1 MKMKRV
7 KNNKM
12 DFIKLM
18 YITNDVEVAKIA
30 EAYGVDRIFVDMEY
44 IGKSLRQGGMDTV
57 QSHHT
62 VEDIKRLRAEIKKAE
77 LMVRCNPIHEATAEY
92 CSSEEEIDAIVEAG
106 ADIIML
112 PYFKTAEEVK
122 TFVELVGG
130 RAKTFPLVETKEAVE
145 CLDEILAID
154 GIDEIYVGLND
165 LSLSYG
171 KKFMFELLAEGK
183 VDEITKKFK
192 EKEIPFG
199 FGGIAAIG
207 TGLLPAE
214 KILAEHYSLG
224 SSSVILS
231 RSFCNYEKIGNI
243 DKVREIFAVC
253 VKALREEEKKIL
265 NKDEKFFIKNHE
277 DVKVAV
283 EKILTMIG

>member
-1 MKMKRV
+1 
-7 KNNKM
+7 
-12 DFIKLM
+12 M
-18 YITNDVEVAKIA
+18 YITNNVEVAKIA

-44 IGKSLRQGGMDTV
+44 IGKALRQGGMDTV
-57 QSHHT
+57 QCRHT
-62 VEDIKRLRAEIKKAE
+62 VEDIKNMREAINKAE
-77 LMVRCNPIHEATAEY
+77 LLVRCNPIHEATSEY
-92 CSSEEEIDAIVEAG
+92 CSSKEEIDAIVEAG

-122 TFVELVGG
+122 TFVELVDG

-171 KKFMFELLAEGK
+171 KKFMFQILAEGK
-183 VDEITKKFK
+183 VDEITRKFK
-192 EKEIPFG
+192 EKGLPFG

-207 TGLLPAE
+207 SGMLPAE
-214 KILAEHYSLG
+214 KILVEHYRLG

-231 RSFCNYEKIGNI
+231 RSFCNYEKIGDIN
-243 DKVREIFAVC
+243 KVKEIFDVC
-253 VKALREEEKKIL
+253 VNELREEEKNIQ
-265 NKDEKFFIKNHE
+265 NQDEIFFIKNHE
-277 DVKVAV
+277 DVQVGV